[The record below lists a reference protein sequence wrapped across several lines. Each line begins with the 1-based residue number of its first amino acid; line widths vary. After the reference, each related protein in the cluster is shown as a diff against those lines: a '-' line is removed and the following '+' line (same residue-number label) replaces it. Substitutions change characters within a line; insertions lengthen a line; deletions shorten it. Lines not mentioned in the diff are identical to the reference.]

1 MTAGRKRSEMHNKKC
16 RPSSALLIAVL
27 ISALT
32 CIASLLTG
40 SPPSAEAKPC
50 AGCHKNKQAQA
61 LPGGYDPV
69 QQLIPADSRTLTG
82 GTDST
87 TLRTGTDST
96 TLQVGTQNTTL
107 QVGTDSTTLQVG
119 TQNTLLQAGVERA
132 GGSVNILFLVD
143 ASHSMIEKIPT
154 GDGGKEER
162 MDAAKRVLQTAIANL
177 PSDIN
182 VGLRVFGQGFS
193 NDPYADCQ
201 QSALLVP
208 IGKNNRRSVIEKVRT
223 LRAHGL
229 TPLTYALTQAEHDLR
244 YCNGPKTIILIS
256 DGAETCGGDPCA
268 YIDRLA
274 QLGIKIKVDI
284 VGLGLK
290 RDHEAK
296 AQLGCIA
303 KASGGNYYDANTA
316 ADLVNSISNSVKQ
329 AISGKVLTKMKTPSS
344 DILPA
349 ELQSNPGSEH
359 PPAQQKSP

>member
-1 MTAGRKRSEMHNKKC
+1 MTVRRNQTQMDKSKPKSGRRRLAISLA
-16 RPSSALLIAVL
+16 SLAVL
-27 ISALT
+27 L
-32 CIASLLTG
+32 
-40 SPPSAEAKPC
+40 SPFVGLSSQNAIAKPPC
-50 AGCHKNKQAQA
+50 PGCDKRKQSAA
-61 LPGGYDPV
+61 YDPV
-69 QQLIPADSRTLTG
+69 QQLIPGPSGPLTG
-82 GTDST
+82 
-87 TLRTGTDST
+87 GTDST

-107 QVGTDSTTLQVG
+107 QVGTDSTTLQLG
-119 TQNTLLQAGVERA
+119 TQGALLQAGVERE
-132 GGSVNILFLVD
+132 GGPVNILFLVD

-154 GDGGKEER
+154 GDGTKEER
-162 MDAAKRVLQTAIANL
+162 MDAAKRVLQATIANL
-177 PSDIN
+177 PTDIN

-193 NDPYADCQ
+193 NDAYSDCQ

-208 IGKNNRRSVIEKVRT
+208 IGKNNRRAVIEKVRT

-244 YCNGPKTIILIS
+244 YCNGPKTVILIS

-316 ADLVNSISNSVKQ
+316 AELVNSISNSVKQ
-329 AISGKVLTKMKTPSS
+329 AISGKVLTKMKTAPAG

-349 ELQSNPGSEH
+349 DLQA
-359 PPAQQKSP
+359 PPATPVAPVPAP